1 MQDHDGSAQ
10 DDWLVRYSF
19 SAAGDL
25 LAVRHRHGEVVREF
39 EWQDHM
45 LIAHRVPGGMEARY
59 TWDRHAPDGRV
70 VGQQEVGGLARRY
83 TYHVDHTQVT
93 DSLGRE
99 EQYYFMGSGPG
110 QRWTAHT
117 RADGSRIEFRY
128 DRAGQKVATVDPL
141 GRETLIERDSNGQVI
156 GQVTPDGQHWTM
168 ERDALGN
175 TVRRWKAPPI
185 NSGRLNVTNAAIP

>member
-1 MQDHDGSAQ
+1 MPCCPGRPTIAGQRLTGVTLVQDHDGSAQ

-70 VGQQEVGGLARRY
+70 VGQQEVAALPDATPITSITPRSP
-83 TYHVDHTQVT
+83 TAWAVK
-93 DSLGRE
+93 SCI
-99 EQYYFMGSGPG
+99 YFMGSRP
-110 QRWTAHT
+110 R
-117 RADGSRIEFRY
+117 
-128 DRAGQKVATVDPL
+128 P
-141 GRETLIERDSNGQVI
+141 
-156 GQVTPDGQHWTM
+156 
-168 ERDALGN
+168 ALDC
-175 TVRRWKAPPI
+175 PHPC
-185 NSGRLNVTNAAIP
+185 